1 MLQKSALPTIAIA
14 LCGIALFCAL
24 GNWQLHRAEQKRAL
38 HREFVAAASLPP
50 QPLEVVDKEPA
61 PLWREVSTT
70 GAFDDRTVLLDNRVR
85 NGRQGYEVYS
95 VFKPEQGVAL
105 LVNRGWVPAGAS
117 RAEWPAISTPGG
129 SRSLQGR
136 VAPPPSTGI
145 RLGGA
150 VQFEA
155 LAPGRWRTQHLDDD
169 GLRTAL
175 GLPLRSYT
183 LLLAASEPDGFSR
196 EWALPA
202 ADDGK
207 HTAYAVQWFAF
218 AVIAFGLALRALR
231 KQLRK
236 GKDKP

>member
-14 LCGIALFCAL
+14 TCCIALFCAL
-24 GNWQLHRAEQKRAL
+24 GAWQLQRAEQKRAL
-38 HREFVAAASLPP
+38 HREFLAAANLPA
-50 QPLEVVDKEPA
+50 QPLEVLAKEPT
-61 PLWREVSTT
+61 PLWREVSTS
-70 GAFDDRTVLLDNRVR
+70 GAFDNRTVFLDNRVR
-85 NGRQGYEVYS
+85 NGRQGYEVYT
-95 VFKPEQGVAL
+95 VFKPEHGDAL

-117 RAEWPAISTPGG
+117 RKEWPAIDTPVG

-150 VQFEA
+150 IQFEV
-155 LAPGRWRTQHLDDD
+155 LAPGRWRTQHLDDA

-183 LLLAASEPDGFSR
+183 LLMAANESDGFAR
-196 EWALPA
+196 EWALPE

-218 AVIAFGLALRALR
+218 AGIAFGLVLRALR
-231 KQLRK
+231 KKTRK
-236 GKDKP
+236 GTNTP